1 MNKEF
6 LMSKDIYD
14 ELITDIEEVHQII
27 IDRSNPTC
35 GNLPVRF
42 IKPTDD
48 HVCSE
53 SRLFLLGSKC
63 AVCGK

>member
-1 MNKEF
+1 MNKVF
-6 LMSKDIYD
+6 LMSKDVYD
-14 ELITDIEEVHQII
+14 NLINAIEEVHQFKIN
-27 IDRSNPTC
+27 RSYPVC
-35 GNLPVRF
+35 GNLPVKF
-42 IKPTDD
+42 IKSTDE